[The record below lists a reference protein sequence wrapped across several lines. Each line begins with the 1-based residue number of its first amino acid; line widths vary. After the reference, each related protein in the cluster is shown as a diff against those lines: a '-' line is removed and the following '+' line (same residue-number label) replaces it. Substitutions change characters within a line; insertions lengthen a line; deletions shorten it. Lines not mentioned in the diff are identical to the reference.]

1 MKKVELKLPKEL
13 LVNASKVLNANYLS
27 LNDAVKMFLAEM
39 VRKQEIPVDTKISN
53 QIFQKELTSGFNGR
67 VDVLHF
73 NFSSLQ
79 YKSYRKEI
87 LQNATRKHDPY
98 YVIDTLT
105 DLKWFERM
113 LDNRKDLSVKLYWL
127 SFSSQTEGYSESLSK
142 LITKYG
148 SQLDYL
154 QVVDSG
160 QFADDIVRI
169 ALSKLVSILV
179 VPENCYDKDLKLN
192 FQSFS
197 L

>member
-13 LVNASKVLNANYLS
+13 LTKANKVLDANYVS

-53 QIFQKELTSGFNGR
+53 QIFQKELNSGFAGR
-67 VDVLHF
+67 IDVLHF
-73 NFSSLQ
+73 DFASLQ
-79 YKSYRKEI
+79 YKNYRKEI

-98 YVIDTLT
+98 YVIDALT

-113 LDNRKDLSVKLYWL
+113 LDNRKDLSVKLCWL
-127 SFSSQTEGYSESLSK
+127 SFSSQIEGYSESLSK

-154 QVVDSG
+154 QVVDRG
-160 QFADDIVRI
+160 QLADDIVGV
-169 ALSKLVSILV
+169 ALSKLVSIPV
-179 VPENCYDKDLKLN
+179 VPENCYDKDLMMN

>member
-1 MKKVELKLPKEL
+1 MQKVVLKLPKEL
-13 LVNASKVLNANYLS
+13 LMNANKVLSANYLS

-39 VRKQEIPVDTKISN
+39 IRKQKIPVDIKVSS
-53 QIFQKELTSGFNGR
+53 QVFQKELNSGFKGR
-67 VDVLHF
+67 VDVIHLD
-73 NFSSLQ
+73 FSSLQ
-79 YKSYRKEI
+79 YKNYRKEI
-87 LQNATRKHDPY
+87 LQNATRKHDHY

-127 SFSSQTEGYSESLSK
+127 SFSSTEQGHSDGLSK

-148 SQLDYL
+148 NQLDYL

-160 QFADDIVRI
+160 QIADDVVGI
-169 ALSKLVSILV
+169 ALSKLVSV
-179 VPENCYDKDLKLN
+179 SVEPKNCYNEDLKLN

>member
-1 MKKVELKLPKEL
+1 MQKVELKLPKEL
-13 LVNASKVLNANYLS
+13 LTKANKVLDANYLS

-39 VRKQEIPVDTKISN
+39 VRKQEIPVDTRISSHVL
-53 QIFQKELTSGFNGR
+53 QKELNSGFNGR
-67 VDVLHF
+67 VDVIHF
-73 NFSSLQ
+73 DFASSQ
-79 YKSYRKEI
+79 YKNYCKEI
-87 LQNATRKHDPY
+87 LQNATREHDPY

-127 SFSSQTEGYSESLSK
+127 SFFSQTEGYSKSLSK

-160 QFADDIVRI
+160 QLADDVVGI
-169 ALSKLVSILV
+169 ALSKLVSIPV
-179 VPENCYDKDLKLN
+179 IPENCYDKDLKMH